1 MEDTTMPQSLTLYR
15 LPHVGIDWEVATSLA
30 VEACLAGQAAYGDA
44 LAREDMD
51 LPVEAL
57 PEVPTD
63 REFNVYFQ
71 RNLPADLSAHEEAE
85 WRAYFMVGWYS
96 RLFCLGA

>member
-1 MEDTTMPQSLTLYR
+1 MPQSLTLYR

-30 VEACLAGQAAYGDA
+30 VEACLAGQAAYSA
-44 LAREDMD
+44 TLAREEDRD
-51 LPVEAL
+51 LPGSML

-63 REFNVYFQ
+63 REFTTYFQ
-71 RNLPADLSAHEEAE
+71 QNQPAGLSSQDEAE